1 MKLLIIED
9 EVELAAALHRGLT
22 QEGCSVTMASDGQ
35 TGLELASTVPF
46 EFILLDVNLP
56 DMSGFD
62 VCAKLRE
69 AGIEVPII
77 MVTARDEVADRIK
90 GLKGGADDYLTKPFA
105 FEELLARMDA
115 VTRRIERP
123 HATPGAQSDGTL
135 TVGDLNF
142 DPRTMTLLR
151 GGMPVQL
158 TVKEMGVLRLL
169 MESPGTVIS
178 RSEILRA
185 VWGIE
190 DDPLTNIVEVY
201 LSRLRR
207 KLHALGPPIVE
218 NLRGFGYRLVA

>member
-1 MKLLIIED
+1 MKLLLIED
-9 EVELAAALHRGLT
+9 EVELAATLHRGLA
-22 QEGCSVTMASDGQ
+22 QEGHKVTLATDGA
-35 TGLELASTVPF
+35 TGLELATNLAF
-46 EFILLDVNLP
+46 DFILLDVNLP

-62 VCAKLRE
+62 ICSALRD
-69 AGIEVPII
+69 AAVTTPII
-77 MVTARDEVADRIK
+77 MVTARDDVADRIR
-90 GLKGGADDYLTKPFA
+90 GLKGGADDYLPKPFA

-115 VTRRIERP
+115 VKRRMERP
-123 HATPGAQSDGTL
+123 QFSPIQPDGSL
-135 TVGDLNF
+135 TVGDLHF
-142 DPRTMTLLR
+142 DPRTMTLTR
-151 GGMPVQL
+151 GGSPVQL

-178 RSEILRA
+178 RTEILRA

-218 NLRGFGYRLVA
+218 NVRGFGYRLTA

>member
-9 EVELAAALHRGLT
+9 EVELAGALHRGLT
-22 QEGCSVTMASDGQ
+22 QEGCKVTMATDGS
-35 TGLELASTVPF
+35 TGLELASSMPF
-46 EFILLDVNLP
+46 DFVLLDVNLP

-62 VCAKLRE
+62 VCSRLRE
-69 AGIEVPII
+69 MDVATPII

-90 GLKGGADDYLTKPFA
+90 GLKGGADDYLAKPFA

-115 VTRRIERP
+115 VKRRMERP
-123 HATPGAQSDGTL
+123 ATSPLQADGSL
-135 TVGDLNF
+135 TVGDLHF
-142 DPRTMTLLR
+142 DPRTMTLTR
-151 GGMPVQL
+151 AGTPVQL

-178 RSEILRA
+178 RAEILRV
-185 VWGIE
+185 VWGVE

-207 KLHALGPPIVE
+207 KLHSLGPPVVE
-218 NLRGFGYRLVA
+218 NVRGFGYRLTA

>member
-9 EVELAAALHRGLT
+9 EVELAGALHRGLT
-22 QEGCSVTMASDGQ
+22 QEGCKVTMATDGS
-35 TGLELASTVPF
+35 TGLELASSMPF
-46 EFILLDVNLP
+46 DFVLLDVNLP

-62 VCAKLRE
+62 VCSRLR
-69 AGIEVPII
+69 AMDVATPII

-90 GLKGGADDYLTKPFA
+90 GLKGGADDYLAKPFA

-115 VTRRIERP
+115 VKRRMERP
-123 HATPGAQSDGTL
+123 ATSPLQADGSL
-135 TVGDLNF
+135 TVGDLHF
-142 DPRTMTLLR
+142 DPRTMTLTR
-151 GGMPVQL
+151 AGTPVQL

-178 RSEILRA
+178 RSEILRV
-185 VWGIE
+185 VWGVE

-207 KLHALGPPIVE
+207 KLHSLGPPVVE
-218 NLRGFGYRLVA
+218 NVRGFGYRLTA

>member
-1 MKLLIIED
+1 MKLLLIED
-9 EVELAAALHRGLT
+9 EVELAATLHRGLT
-22 QEGCSVTMASDGQ
+22 QEGCKVTLATDGA
-35 TGLELASTVPF
+35 TGLELARGMTF
-46 EFILLDVNLP
+46 DFILLDVTLP

-62 VCAKLRE
+62 VCAEIRE
-69 AGIEVPII
+69 SGVVTPVI
-77 MVTARDEVADRIK
+77 MVTARDEIADRIR
-90 GLKGGADDYLTKPFA
+90 GLKGGADDYLPKPFA

-115 VTRRIERP
+115 VKRRMSRP
-123 HATPGAQSDGTL
+123 QVNPVQADGSL
-135 TVGDLNF
+135 TVGDLHF
-142 DPRTMTLLR
+142 DPRTMTLTR
-151 GGMPVQL
+151 GGAPVQL

-207 KLHALGPPIVE
+207 KLHALGPPVVE
-218 NLRGFGYRLVA
+218 NVRGFGYRLSA

>member
-1 MKLLIIED
+1 MKLLLIED
-9 EVELAAALHRGLT
+9 EVELAATLHRGLT
-22 QEGCSVTMASDGQ
+22 QEGCKVTLATDGA
-35 TGLELASTVPF
+35 TGLELAKGLAF
-46 EFILLDVNLP
+46 DFILLDVTLP

-62 VCAKLRE
+62 VCAQIRE
-69 AGIEVPII
+69 AGITTPVI
-77 MVTARDEVADRIK
+77 MVTARDEVADRIR
-90 GLKGGADDYLTKPFA
+90 GLKGGADDYLPKPFA

-115 VTRRIERP
+115 VKRRMSRSPTSTIQ
-123 HATPGAQSDGTL
+123 ADGSL
-135 TVGDLNF
+135 TVGDLHF
-142 DPRTMTLLR
+142 DPRTMTLTR
-151 GGMPVQL
+151 AGAPVQL

-178 RSEILRA
+178 RTEILRA

-218 NLRGFGYRLVA
+218 NVRGFGYRLSA

>member
-9 EVELAAALHRGLT
+9 EVELAGTLHRGLT
-22 QEGCSVTMASDGQ
+22 QEGCKVTLATDGA
-35 TGLELASTVPF
+35 TGLELATGMAF
-46 EFILLDVNLP
+46 DFILLDINLP
-56 DMSGFD
+56 DMSGFE
-62 VCAKLRE
+62 VCAQMRE
-69 AGIEVPII
+69 QNVTTPII

-90 GLKGGADDYLTKPFA
+90 GLKGGADDYLAKPFA

-115 VTRRIERP
+115 VKRRMERP
-123 HATPGAQSDGTL
+123 TPSPVQADGSL
-135 TVGDLNF
+135 TVGDLHF
-142 DPRTMTLLR
+142 DPRTMTLTR
-151 GGMPVQL
+151 AGTPVQL

-207 KLHALGPPIVE
+207 KLHALGPPLVE
-218 NLRGFGYRLVA
+218 NVRGFGYRLTV

>member
-9 EVELAAALHRGLT
+9 EVELAGALHRGLT
-22 QEGCSVTMASDGQ
+22 QEGCKVTMATDGS
-35 TGLELASTVPF
+35 TGLELASSMPF
-46 EFILLDVNLP
+46 DFVLLDVNLP

-62 VCAKLRE
+62 VCSRLRE
-69 AGIEVPII
+69 IDVATPII

-90 GLKGGADDYLTKPFA
+90 GLKGGADDYLAKPFA

-115 VTRRIERP
+115 VKRRMERP
-123 HATPGAQSDGTL
+123 ATSPLQADGSL
-135 TVGDLNF
+135 TVGDLHF
-142 DPRTMTLLR
+142 DPRTMTLTR
-151 GGMPVQL
+151 AGTPVQL

-178 RSEILRA
+178 RAEILRV
-185 VWGIE
+185 VWGVE

-207 KLHALGPPIVE
+207 KLHSLGPPVVE
-218 NLRGFGYRLVA
+218 NVRGFGYRLTA

>member
-9 EVELAAALHRGLT
+9 EVELAGALHRGLT
-22 QEGCSVTMASDGQ
+22 QEGCKVTMATDGS
-35 TGLELASTVPF
+35 TGLELASSMPF
-46 EFILLDVNLP
+46 DFVLLDVNLP

-62 VCAKLRE
+62 VCARLRE
-69 AGIEVPII
+69 MDVATPII

-90 GLKGGADDYLTKPFA
+90 GLKGGADDYLAKPFA

-115 VTRRIERP
+115 VKRRMERP
-123 HATPGAQSDGTL
+123 ATSPLQADGSL
-135 TVGDLNF
+135 TVGDLHF
-142 DPRTMTLLR
+142 DPRTMTLTR
-151 GGMPVQL
+151 AGTPVQL

-178 RSEILRA
+178 RAEILRV
-185 VWGIE
+185 VWGVE

-207 KLHALGPPIVE
+207 KLHSLGPPVVE
-218 NLRGFGYRLVA
+218 NVRGFGYRLTA

>member
-1 MKLLIIED
+1 MMKLLIIED

-22 QEGCSVTMASDGQ
+22 QEGCSVTLATDGQ
-35 TGLELASTVPF
+35 TGLELASTVPY

-56 DMSGFD
+56 DMSGFEL
-62 VCAKLRE
+62 CAKLRE
-69 AGIEVPII
+69 TGIEVPII
-77 MVTARDEVADRIK
+77 MVTARDDVADRIR
-90 GLKGGADDYLTKPFA
+90 GLKGGADDYLAKPFA

-115 VTRRIERP
+115 VKRRIERP
-123 HATPGAQSDGTL
+123 AASQPQSDGTI
-135 TVGDLNF
+135 TVGDLQF

-151 GGMPVQL
+151 AGTPVQL

-178 RSEILRA
+178 RTEILRV

-207 KLHALGPPIVE
+207 KLHALGPPVLE

>member
-9 EVELAAALHRGLT
+9 EVELAGTLHRGLT
-22 QEGCSVTMASDGQ
+22 QEGYRVTLATDGA
-35 TGLELASTVPF
+35 TGFELATTLNF

-56 DMSGFD
+56 DTSGFEI
-62 VCAKLRE
+62 CARLRE
-69 AGIEVPII
+69 FGLTTPII
-77 MVTARDEVADRIK
+77 MVTARDEVMDRIR
-90 GLKGGADDYLTKPFA
+90 GLKGGADDYLPKPFA

-115 VTRRIERP
+115 VRRRIERP
-123 HATPGAQSDGTL
+123 SGGMVQTDGSL
-135 TVGDLNF
+135 TVGDLHF
-142 DPRTMTLLR
+142 DPRTMVLTR
-151 GGMPVQL
+151 GGTPVQL

-178 RSEILRA
+178 RADILRA

-207 KLHALGPPIVE
+207 KLHVLGPPVVE
-218 NLRGFGYRLVA
+218 NVRGFGYRLIA